1 MKKLLIILLTIVVAA
16 FPQATHA
23 QEQVGSLTVK
33 KLPTTLDSPGMHPV
47 AFELTGDTL
56 AAPVVLRSDT
66 DTVRFSDLAPGIYTV
81 RELPTH
87 VGDVA
92 RLSIAPT
99 TVTIPRGGL
108 YDVIIGPKPQ
118 PLTLLKTADVTSI
131 QPGGDFTYTLDGT
144 VPLPDINGQLHR
156 YILRDALPYGVAR
169 TDTGLVSVS
178 LESRG
183 ASVGLRAG
191 EHYTVSHQDDP
202 VVRAVFTDSGLDL
215 LARERTA
222 NAGLVVRFTFSV
234 KAADSLPVGS
244 QILNI
249 ASLYPD
255 GYPENGGD
263 SVRSNEHSIWVVQPG
278 APSPTTIPAGK
289 TTTPTSTAT
298 STAGSATP
306 TAGSA
311 TPTPTTGAVT
321 APADTTPRENT
332 TRSSGLASTGAS
344 ILGFITVGL
353 LLSAIGLTII
363 LRGRR
368 E

>member
-1 MKKLLIILLTIVVAA
+1 MKKLLIILLTIVVAV
-16 FPQATHA
+16 FPQPAQA
-23 QEQVGSLTVK
+23 QEQVGSLMVK

-66 DTVRFSDLAPGIYTV
+66 DTVRFSDLAPGTYTV

-131 QPGGDFTYTLDGT
+131 QPGGEFTYTLDGT

-156 YILRDALPYGVAR
+156 YILRDELPYGVTR
-169 TDTGLVSVS
+169 TDRRPVS
-178 LESRG
+178 LTLESLG

-202 VVRAVFTDSGLDL
+202 VVRAVFTDPGLEL

-222 NAGLVVRFTFSV
+222 HAGLVVRFTFSV
-234 KAADSLPVGS
+234 RAADSLPVGS

-263 SVRSNEHSIWVVQPG
+263 SVRSNEHSIWVVQSG
-278 APSPTTIPAGK
+278 APSPTTTPAGK
-289 TTTPTSTAT
+289 TPTPTSTAV
-298 STAGSATP
+298 
-306 TAGSA
+306 SA
-311 TPTPTTGAVT
+311 TPTPGAVT
-321 APADTTPRENT
+321 TPADTTPREDT

-344 ILGFITVGL
+344 VLGFITVGL